1 MFCKKCGSQLVE
13 DARFCAN
20 CGSQVD
26 SAPYV
31 APTTQPIQPRTPNP
45 MFSKFVT
52 AITTFVK
59 NPIDTVN
66 NAAKSATH
74 EWTLFAALA
83 ILVCALSAGIS
94 AAIGYG
100 DFLKEFGYNILTSS
114 AGFFGIAVA
123 IWLLVT
129 PILKKDVSIIRVFN
143 MVGVAVLPVVAV
155 SVPNILFSVIDY
167 GLVSVF
173 ETAAMAM
180 TLLLLYEGIK
190 KLEISEKAAF
200 FGLCISVAAVV
211 FVVWIVGLIGS
222 EIFYSYDPVD
232 AYTDALDDLSD
243 MFDF

>member
-1 MFCKKCGSQLVE
+1 MFCKNCGSQLA
-13 DARFCAN
+13 DNAKFCAS

-26 SAPYV
+26 TSPFV
-31 APTTQPIQPRTPNP
+31 APTAQPIQPRTPNP
-45 MFSKFVT
+45 MFSKFVS
-52 AITTFVK
+52 AITNFVK
-59 NPIDTVN
+59 NPIAAVN
-66 NAAKSATH
+66 DAAKSDTH
-74 EWTLFAALA
+74 EWSLFAALA
-83 ILVCALSAGIS
+83 VLVYALSAGIS

-100 DFLKEFGYNILTSS
+100 DFLKAFGYNILTSA

-129 PILKKDVSIIRVFN
+129 PILKKGVSIIRVFN

-173 ETAAMAM
+173 ETTAMAM

-232 AYTDALDDLSD
+232 SYADALDDLSD
-243 MFDF
+243 ILDF